1 MSVLFM
7 LLKGVLT
14 GIIVIGILIL
24 TYLMLLSAIY
34 VIGSIAIV
42 VFRIE
47 KAVVLKNF
55 VKNQL
60 LRFRKFI

>member
-1 MSVLFM
+1 MSVLVM

-34 VIGSIAIV
+34 IIGSIIIV

-47 KAVVLKNF
+47 KAVVLKSF

>member
-1 MSVLFM
+1 MSVLGM
-7 LLKGVLT
+7 LAKGILT
-14 GIIVIGILIL
+14 GIIIIGIIIL
-24 TYLMLLSAIY
+24 CYLMLLSVIY
-34 VIGSIAIV
+34 VTGSIAIV
-42 VFRIE
+42 IFRIE

>member
-1 MSVLFM
+1 MSVLSM
-7 LLKGVLT
+7 LLKGIIT
-14 GIIVIGILIL
+14 GVIFIGILIL

>member
-1 MSVLFM
+1 MSVLVM

-60 LRFRKFI
+60 LRFRKLI

>member
-7 LLKGVLT
+7 LLKGILT

-24 TYLMLLSAIY
+24 FYLMFLSVIY

-47 KAVVLKNF
+47 KAVVLKSF

>member
-1 MSVLFM
+1 MNVVFM
-7 LLKGVLT
+7 LLKGVIT
-14 GIIVIGILIL
+14 GIIFISVAVIS
-24 TYLMLLSAIY
+24 YLMLLAALY
-34 VIGSIAIV
+34 VIGVFAIII
-42 VFRIE
+42 FRIE

>member
-1 MSVLFM
+1 MSVLVM
-7 LLKGVLT
+7 LSKGILT
-14 GIIVIGILIL
+14 GVIVIGILVL
-24 TYLMLLSAIY
+24 AYLMLLSVIY
-34 VIGSIAIV
+34 ATGSIAIV